1 MFLDACALNVCNSL
15 VLYLQ
20 RKENIKQ
27 SFHQMERESCKAVV
41 LDSADVCCCDNQVIC
56 AVFWLHH
63 PVPAAGQGYR
73 PSGTAT
79 VLGAANSYQQ
89 LQQLYSGSKT
99 WKKAYK
105 LGPAAACSKRSSAS
119 LCAAEDM
126 QTAAGVAQLQMAT
139 SPSSYSSTN
148 ASQAG
153 KTRLVAAAGNQLSC
167 QTCIAFAVTAAAATA
182 MAAALGVPVDECSI
196 SVQGLYFCDPTSPV
210 RSCMAGWTLP
220 EALQQLE
227 QRSSSIPTA
236 SCLPY
241 KVDLHGLLTPREM
254 CKGNCSYANDY
265 ATSGRFES
273 VQISNV
279 WEAQQH
285 IRRHG
290 AVVTRFDVYSGA

>member
-1 MFLDACALNVCNSL
+1 MFVVA
-15 VLYLQ
+15 
-20 RKENIKQ
+20 IK
-27 SFHQMERESCKAVV
+27 
-41 LDSADVCCCDNQVIC
+41 VIC
-56 AVFWLHH
+56 CLLDL
-63 PVPAAGQGYR
+63 PAAGQGYR

-79 VLGAANSYQQ
+79 VLGAASSYKQ
-89 LQQLYSGSKT
+89 LQQLYSGTKA
-99 WKKAYK
+99 WKNAYK
-105 LGPAAACSKRSSAS
+105 QAPAAACSKRNSAS

-126 QTAAGVAQLQMAT
+126 QTADGLAQLEMAT
-139 SPSSYSSTN
+139 SPSSYSSSN

-167 QTCIAFAVTAAAATA
+167 QTCIAFAVTSAAETA

-196 SVQGLYFCDPTSPV
+196 SVQGLYFCDPKSPV
-210 RSCMAGWTLP
+210 KSCMAGWTLP
-220 EALQQLE
+220 EALRQLE

-241 KVDLHGLLTPREM
+241 KVDLQGLLTPRDEV

-265 ATSGRFES
+265 ASSGRFES
-273 VQISNV
+273 VQISSA